1 MASRITSR
9 KLFVCLMLTR
19 LIIDFPQAQPTVH
32 EDGRI
37 GFELHAPSAGKVLL
51 TGLGDRAPIPMTRD
65 EEGLWSV
72 TVGPLEPD
80 LYSYHFLVD
89 GALTI
94 DPKNRAVKKWR
105 TLASMVEVPGVNL
118 ASLHA

>member
-1 MASRITSR
+1 
-9 KLFVCLMLTR
+9 
-19 LIIDFPQAQPTVH
+19 
-32 EDGRI
+32 
-37 GFELHAPSAGKVLL
+37 
-51 TGLGDRAPIPMTRD
+51 MTRG

-94 DPKNRAVKKWR
+94 DPKNRGIKGR
-105 TLASMVEVPGVNL
+105 TLASMVRVPGVNL
-118 ASLHA
+118 ASLHAWRDVAHGIVHRHSFTGDRFTALHAGLHASCLPVGC